1 MIVFEDVSYTYPGG
15 VKAIRSVSLEI
26 GDGEFVGLIGHSGA
40 GKTTLAK
47 LAVGLLKP
55 QEGRVLVDGV
65 DTRAAA
71 VSDLARRV
79 GYVFQNPD
87 LMIFSRTI
95 FDEVAFG
102 LRNLGVPE
110 DEVRE
115 RVARALEE
123 VDLAHKPL
131 DTPPYALSFGEKHR
145 LAIASVLAMEPR
157 TLILD
162 EPTTGLDYGRC
173 LKLFEVLKRLR
184 DEGRTVVLITH
195 DIDLLARYAD
205 RIVVLE
211 EGRVARDGSV
221 REVLGD
227 LEFLE
232 EHGFVPTQVLLLAKR
247 LGLDAITPSELAEK
261 LCSRLGPSKP
271 PTEAPRVP

>member
-1 MIVFEDVSYTYPGG
+1 MIAFENVSYTYPEG
-15 VKAIRSVSLEI
+15 VRAIKGVTLTLR
-26 GDGEFVGLIGHSGA
+26 DGEFVGLIGHSGA

-55 QEGRVLVDGV
+55 QEGRVLVDGL
-65 DTRAAA
+65 DTRRVP
-71 VSDLARRV
+71 VSDLARHV
-79 GYVFQNPD
+79 GYVFQNPE

-95 FDEVAFG
+95 YDEVAFA

-110 DEVRE
+110 GEIRG
-115 RVARALEE
+115 RVVRALEQ
-123 VDLAHKPL
+123 VDLGDKPL

-145 LAIASVLAMEPR
+145 LAIASVLVMEPR
-157 TLILD
+157 TIILD

-173 LKLFEVLKRLR
+173 LKLFEILKRLR
-184 DEGRTVVLITH
+184 DEGRAVVLITH

-211 EGRVARDGSV
+211 GGRVVRDGPV

-232 EHGFVPTQVLLLAKR
+232 GHGFIPTQVLLLAR
-247 LGLDAITPSELAEK
+247 ELGLDAITPSELAEK
-261 LCSRLGPSKP
+261 LCSRNIRSSS
-271 PTEAPRVP
+271 

>member
-1 MIVFEDVSYTYPGG
+1 MIRFEDVSYTYPGG

-26 GDGEFVGLIGHSGA
+26 GRREFVGLVGHSGA

-65 DTRAAA
+65 DTRRAA
-71 VSDLARRV
+71 VSELARRV

-87 LMIFSRTI
+87 LMIFSPTI

-110 DEVRE
+110 EEVR
-115 RVARALEE
+115 RVLRALEE
-123 VDLAHKPL
+123 VDLAHKSL
-131 DTPPYALSFGEKHR
+131 DAPPYALSFGEKHR
-145 LAIASVLAMEPR
+145 LAIASVLAMEPEAI
-157 TLILD
+157 ILD

-173 LKLFEVLKRLR
+173 LKLLEVLKRVR

-195 DIDLLARYAD
+195 DLDLLARYAD

-211 EGRVARDGSV
+211 AGRVVRDGPA
-221 REVLGD
+221 RRVLSD
-227 LEFLE
+227 VEFLV
-232 EHGFVPTQVLLLAKR
+232 EHGFIPTQVMLLSRR
-247 LGLDAITPSELAEK
+247 LGLKALTPREAAEEIYARLAGRSIG
-261 LCSRLGPSKP
+261 L
-271 PTEAPRVP
+271 